1 MNRDSDCDTIKS
13 TNILLTIKSFE
24 YETRTYILTNVKHMS
39 NINNTFQLFGNIDQ
53 YRLVDF
59 IGIFLLKEKILFE
72 GFV

>member
-13 TNILLTIKSFE
+13 TNISLTIKSFE